1 MSNSILT
8 MHVFVSSFC
17 FFLFFCLTGSVFRVE
32 YLFVFIYY
40 ILYNYCNMTINM
52 LSICVHKYYSI
63 KVSFHSI
70 ACTTYYFQYSNMTV
84 IYFKLVLHFLPV
96 GFFSQFTNES
106 NSQ

>member
-17 FFLFFCLTGSVFRVE
+17 FFLFFCLTGSVCRVE

-40 ILYNYCNMTINM
+40 ILYNYCI
-52 LSICVHKYYSI
+52 KSI
-63 KVSFHSI
+63 KLSFHSI
-70 ACTTYYFQYSNMTV
+70 ACTTYYSQYSNMTV